1 MRSKIHKAVIYAI
14 SLLFVIIFWVCI
26 RQQLDSSSSQSGGKY
41 DVRMSTTG
49 VITMLGNEVK
59 IRIDDNAGRLPGEE
73 VQIEFS
79 KVITNPKTII
89 KAFEVGQKV
98 RIKYFYN
105 GYDEKNKVIT
115 VEEITSYEQ

>member
-89 KAFEVGQKV
+89 KGKRQILMRSDTKSLQPFASWS
-98 RIKYFYN
+98 N
-105 GYDEKNKVIT
+105 
-115 VEEITSYEQ
+115 SL